1 MCRWTSISAD
11 DRSRTAKYNTLVNLF
26 ERISLAV
33 RAVAGQTARTLTRAG
48 LPPATPEDRVAHLLA
63 LAEERLKRLNAL
75 LAEAVAREQRADRDW
90 QDALA
95 RAGALDA
102 EVDAAVSGQQ
112 DETAR
117 ARLEQLRRAQAKA
130 IAAERAYHDC
140 AAATEKLRIEIQDA
154 QAQLDAARKHYQQR
168 AGNAGNI
175 PPPQSDTAL
184 QAAQREERRQRQA
197 PAEAGLDVRPDAGSD
212 ADAKDSL
219 DQTRIADLLSRR
231 AKKDD

>member
-1 MCRWTSISAD
+1 MI
-11 DRSRTAKYNTLVNLF
+11 VNLF
-26 ERISLAV
+26 ERISLVV
-33 RAVAGQTARTLTRAG
+33 RAVASQTARSVSYAG
-48 LPPATPEDRVAHLLA
+48 QPPTASEDRTAHLLE
-63 LAEERLKRLNAL
+63 LAEKRLKRLNAL

-90 QDALA
+90 QAAAA

-130 IAAERAYHDC
+130 IAAERTYRDY

-154 QAQLDAARKHYQQR
+154 QAQLDAARKQYQQR
-168 AGNAGNI
+168 AGNV
-175 PPPQSDTAL
+175 PPPQSDIAM
-184 QAAQREERRQRQA
+184 QAAQREESRQRQA
-197 PAEAGLDVRPDAGSD
+197 PAEAESD
-212 ADAKDSL
+212 IKDSLKDSL

-231 AKKDD
+231 AKKED

>member
-1 MCRWTSISAD
+1 M
-11 DRSRTAKYNTLVNLF
+11 NLF

-33 RAVAGQTARTLTRAG
+33 RAVAGQTARTITRAG
-48 LPPATPEDRVAHLLA
+48 LPPATPEDRAAHLLA

-90 QDALA
+90 QDAVA

-102 EVDAAVSGQQ
+102 EVGAAVSGQQ

-130 IAAERAYHDC
+130 IAAERAYRGC
-140 AAATEKLRIEIQDA
+140 AAATEKLRIEIQDT

-175 PPPQSDTAL
+175 PAPQSDTAL

-197 PAEAGLDVRPDAGSD
+197 PAEAGLDAGSD

-219 DQTRIADLLSRR
+219 DQARIADLLSRR

>member
-1 MCRWTSISAD
+1 MI
-11 DRSRTAKYNTLVNLF
+11 VNLF
-26 ERISLAV
+26 ERISLVV
-33 RAVAGQTARTLTRAG
+33 RAVASQTARSVSYAG
-48 LPPATPEDRVAHLLA
+48 QPPTASEDRTAHLLE
-63 LAEERLKRLNAL
+63 LAEKRLKRLNAL

-90 QDALA
+90 QAAAA

-130 IAAERAYHDC
+130 IAAERTYRDY

-154 QAQLDAARKHYQQR
+154 QAQLDAARREYQQR
-168 AGNAGNI
+168 AGNAGNV
-175 PPPQSDTAL
+175 PPPQSDTAM
-184 QAAQREERRQRQA
+184 QAAQREESRQRQA
-197 PAEAGLDVRPDAGSD
+197 PAEAESD
-212 ADAKDSL
+212 IEDSL

-231 AKKDD
+231 AKKED

>member
-1 MCRWTSISAD
+1 MI
-11 DRSRTAKYNTLVNLF
+11 VNLF

-33 RAVAGQTARTLTRAG
+33 RAVASQTARSVSCAG
-48 LPPATPEDRVAHLLA
+48 QPPTASEDRTAHLLE
-63 LAEERLKRLNAL
+63 LAEKRLKRLNAL

-90 QDALA
+90 QAAAA

-102 EVDAAVSGQQ
+102 ELDAAVSGQQ

-130 IAAERAYHDC
+130 IAAERAYRDY

-154 QAQLDAARKHYQQR
+154 QAQLDAARKEYQQR
-168 AGNAGNI
+168 AGNAGNV
-175 PPPQSDTAL
+175 PPPQSDTAM
-184 QAAQREERRQRQA
+184 QAAQREESRQRQA
-197 PAEAGLDVRPDAGSD
+197 L
-212 ADAKDSL
+212 ADAESDIKDSL

-231 AKKDD
+231 AKKED

>member
-1 MCRWTSISAD
+1 M
-11 DRSRTAKYNTLVNLF
+11 NLF
-26 ERISLAV
+26 ERISLVV
-33 RAVAGQTARTLTRAG
+33 RAVASQTARSVSYAG
-48 LPPATPEDRVAHLLA
+48 QPPTASEDRTAHLLE
-63 LAEERLKRLNAL
+63 LAEKRLKRLNAL

-90 QDALA
+90 QAAAA

-130 IAAERAYHDC
+130 IAAERTYRDY

-154 QAQLDAARKHYQQR
+154 QAQLDAARREYQQR
-168 AGNAGNI
+168 AGNAGNV
-175 PPPQSDTAL
+175 PPPQSDTAM
-184 QAAQREERRQRQA
+184 QAAQREESRQRQA
-197 PAEAGLDVRPDAGSD
+197 PAEAESD
-212 ADAKDSL
+212 IEDSL

-231 AKKDD
+231 AKKED